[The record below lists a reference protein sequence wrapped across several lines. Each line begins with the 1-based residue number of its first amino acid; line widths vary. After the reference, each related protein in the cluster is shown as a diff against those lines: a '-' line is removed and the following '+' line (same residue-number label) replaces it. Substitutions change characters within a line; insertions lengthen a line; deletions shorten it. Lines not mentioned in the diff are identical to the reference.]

1 MSIVDRASALGPY
14 AQHLLDNE
22 DVQASARRAF
32 TASRDA
38 YEHARRKKDKAQ
50 AAQDRRVRQ
59 RVLDAAQAAQ
69 DMVATIARQRAK
81 QQRNRRGRVALAA
94 GAGVAGTAGALA
106 LVPQVREK
114 VLSTFKGDASDAP
127 PAR

>member
-14 AQHLLDNE
+14 ARYLLDNE

-38 YEHARRKKDKAQ
+38 YERARRKKDKAH
-50 AAQDRRVRQ
+50 AAQDRKVQQ

-69 DMVATIARQRAK
+69 DVLSTMGRQRAK
-81 QQRNRRGRVALAA
+81 AQRKRRGRMMLAL
-94 GAGVAGTAGALA
+94 GAGVGGAAGALA
-106 LVPQVREK
+106 LVPQVRAK
-114 VLSTFKGDASDAP
+114 VLAVFGGGSSDAP
-127 PAR
+127 PAP